1 MADRFNTIAGW
12 TLFSGVVALGLASIS
27 GHYFQADKEH
37 RPEKMGYEIEGVAS
51 EEGGAKTVSI
61 EALLATADPAKG
73 EATFKKC
80 MACHTIAQGG
90 ANGIGPNLY
99 GVVGSAVGGHVA
111 GFAYSDALKAKGGKW
126 DFATLNEWLT
136 NPKKFADGTKMSFA
150 GISDPAERA
159 NLMVYLN
166 AQGSNL
172 PLPAVPAAAEGAEA
186 GAEVAAAVVGDAA
199 KGEQVFKKCMACHNA
214 TAGGANGIGPNLN
227 GVVGSKVGGHAAG
240 FAYSDALKGKGGTWD
255 DATLDAWLTNPRA
268 FVAGNKMTF
277 AGLSNPQDR
286 ADVIAYLKVAK

>member
-136 NPKKFADGTKMSFA
+136 SPKKFADGTKMSFA

-255 DATLDAWLTNPRA
+255 EATLNEWLTNPRA